1 MIISM
6 IVVVRLVVVD
16 NVALGGGDSARR
28 IFTRLKD
35 RNAAAQLDETRARV
49 YLKEKR
55 NAAEKVARASVRSLE
70 NRERQSLLAEALI
83 THGIALARLGRDSA
97 ALAAF
102 QRAIAVSQ
110 LIGASNR
117 AAEASFTAF
126 LELGER
132 LTVAEETRPIC
143 GRTLSEELRAV
154 EHDLIKKALEE
165 SEGSI
170 TYAARSLGMTY
181 QNLDYALKTR
191 HKDLLKQR
199 TPVRRRSRKQ

>member
-1 MIISM
+1 
-6 IVVVRLVVVD
+6 L
-16 NVALGGGDSARR
+16 DSARH

-35 RNAAAQLDETRARV
+35 RNAAAQVDETRARV

-55 NAAEKVARASVRSLE
+55 NTEAEKVARASVRSLE
-70 NRERQSLLAEALI
+70 NSERQSLLAEALI

-110 LIGASNR
+110 LIDASNR

-132 LTVAEETRPIC
+132 LTVAEETRPIS

-181 QNLDYALKTR
+181 QNLGYALKTR
-191 HKDLLKQR
+191 HKDLLKKR
-199 TPVRRRSRKQ
+199 TPVRRRSRIVVSKARTSKHGSCMGRFQLA

>member
-1 MIISM
+1 M

-35 RNAAAQLDETRARV
+35 GNAAAQLDETRARV